1 MIWLGRKD
9 LLRAGALD
17 WQAALDDVAEAVRL
31 LRRGDAEMVAE
42 SVLPLGDD
50 PRAKAYGLPARLGGR
65 FAAAGIKWTVH
76 RPAAPEDGEAITSTT
91 LIEDLATARPLGMV
105 EAALLTRVRT
115 AAVSAH
121 VLRALRPGLRRIA
134 LLGAGAQARAHLA
147 MLRALFPDLERIAVW
162 SRLGREV
169 ERLGAGITVHPDH
182 EQAIANAEA
191 VLMCSSAPQPFLGPE
206 AATGGRLVLQ
216 IGFHEMSFAGIAAF
230 DRVTCDLWG
239 EFARTSAKSLFQMY
253 RAGLF
258 DPAQVAADL
267 PAILC
272 DDWRPAPGESVYFSS
287 FGLNIFD
294 IALAARLLRAAS
306 GQGIGTRLPG

>member
-1 MIWLGRKD
+1 
-9 LLRAGALD
+9 
-17 WQAALDDVAEAVRL
+17 
-31 LRRGDAEMVAE
+31 
-42 SVLPLGDD
+42 
-50 PRAKAYGLPARLGGR
+50 
-65 FAAAGIKWTVH
+65 
-76 RPAAPEDGEAITSTT
+76 
-91 LIEDLATARPLGMV
+91 
-105 EAALLTRVRT
+105 
-115 AAVSAH
+115 
-121 VLRALRPGLRRIA
+121 
-134 LLGAGAQARAHLA
+134 
-147 MLRALFPDLERIAVW
+147 
-162 SRLGREV
+162 
-169 ERLGAGITVHPDH
+169 
-182 EQAIANAEA
+182 
-191 VLMCSSAPQPFLGPE
+191 
-206 AATGGRLVLQ
+206 ATGGRLVLQ

-272 DDWRPAPGESVYFSS
+272 DGWRPAPGESVYFSS

>member
-1 MIWLGRKD
+1 MIWLGRED
-9 LLRAGALD
+9 VLRAGALD
-17 WQAALDDVAEAVRL
+17 WQAAMEDVAEAVRL
-31 LRRGDAEMVAE
+31 LRRGDAEMTAE

-50 PRAKAYGLPARLGGR
+50 PRAKGYGLPARLGGH

-76 RPAAPEDGEAITSTT
+76 RPAAPKDGEAITSTT

-121 VLRALRPGLRRIA
+121 VLRAFRPSLRRVA
-134 LLGAGAQARAHLA
+134 LLGAGAQARTHLA
-147 MLRALFPDLERIAVW
+147 MLRALFPDLDQVTVW
-162 SRLGREV
+162 SRSGHEA
-169 ERLGAGITVHPDH
+169 ERLGPGVVTRPDP
-182 EQAIANAEA
+182 QAAIADAEA
-191 VLMCSSAPQPFLGPE
+191 VLLCSSAPQPFLGPE

-239 EFARTSAKSLFQMY
+239 DFARTSAKSLFQMY
-253 RAGLF
+253 RAGQF

-272 DDWRPAPGESVYFSS
+272 DGWRPAPGESVYFSS
-287 FGLNIFD
+287 FGLNLFD
-294 IALAARLLRAAS
+294 IALAARLLRAAA
-306 GQGIGTRLPG
+306 GQGIGTHLPR